1 MQIQHLA
8 GKLTSTRRGAILLGI
23 IAAAIAAILL
33 GVYITHYRSSVKA
46 STAVPP
52 SVLVAKNLI
61 PRGTTGTVIG
71 TRVLYRPTA
80 VTADQLKPGAISD
93 PGLLSGKVAVA
104 DIFPGQQLTAGDF
117 ADSGTAGAGGASSGS
132 AITLTGAQRAVTI
145 TIDALNGSI
154 AILQAGDHVDI
165 YQQITSPKGT
175 IVKLFRADVTILKS
189 PDQSS
194 GASGPSTVVL
204 QVPTRD
210 VADVLFASRHTE
222 LWFVPRPSQR
232 PAPTVAETAST
243 ASMLDYSRTH

>member
-1 MQIQHLA
+1 MQIQNLA
-8 GKLTSTRRGAILLGI
+8 GRLTSTRRGAILLGI
-23 IAAAIAAILL
+23 VAALIAAILL

-52 SVLVAKNLI
+52 SVLVAKSLI
-61 PRGTTGTVIG
+61 PRGTTGTAIG
-71 TRVLYRPTA
+71 TRLLYRLTT
-80 VTADQLKPGAISD
+80 VTTDQLKPGALSD
-93 PGLLSGKVAVA
+93 PGLLNSKIAST

-117 ADSGTAGAGGASSGS
+117 TDSGTAGAGGASSGT
-132 AITLTGAQRAVTI
+132 AISLTGSQRAVTI

-175 IVKLFRADVTILKS
+175 IVKLFRPDVTILRS
-189 PDQSS
+189 PDQTA

-222 LWFVPRPSQR
+222 LWFVPRPSVK
-232 PAPTVAETAST
+232 PAPTVSETAST
-243 ASMLDYSRTH
+243 SSMLTYSHTH